1 MLASLG
7 RTKSEERFRTEV
19 AWRDFY
25 ADVLWHKPESARRSL
40 RPAMERM
47 AVDTG
52 DLADERFT
60 AWGAGRTGYP
70 LVDAGMRQLAG
81 EAWVHNRVR
90 SRWLPEL
97 AGVDAPGI
105 HEPWKLAGC
114 RSPGSSTR
122 PPSVTPWS
130 ASTRSGHVSVGPGL
144 PKRDQNPGTCPQRSR
159 TRDNGSV
166 DDENSDETEH
176 ISVLVADDEELFRR
190 GLRTVLELETGFTVA
205 EAGDG
210 AEAVERATVLAPD
223 VVLMDVRMPNMGGIE
238 AARRIREVAPTS
250 RVIMLTS
257 SDDDDDLFGAVR
269 AGANGYLLKDSS
281 LEDVAHAVRT
291 VAAGGSLIGPPM
303 ATRLLVEF
311 TALADGRP
319 NDPGATLSERELDVL
334 RLVAQG
340 RTNRETAKELNLSEN
355 TVKNHMANI
364 LDKLHLRSR
373 VEAAVYAMRTKLF

>member
-1 MLASLG
+1 
-7 RTKSEERFRTEV
+7 
-19 AWRDFY
+19 
-25 ADVLWHKPESARRSL
+25 
-40 RPAMERM
+40 
-47 AVDTG
+47 
-52 DLADERFT
+52 
-60 AWGAGRTGYP
+60 
-70 LVDAGMRQLAG
+70 
-81 EAWVHNRVR
+81 
-90 SRWLPEL
+90 
-97 AGVDAPGI
+97 
-105 HEPWKLAGC
+105 
-114 RSPGSSTR
+114 
-122 PPSVTPWS
+122 
-130 ASTRSGHVSVGPGL
+130 
-144 PKRDQNPGTCPQRSR
+144 
-159 TRDNGSV
+159 V
-166 DDENSDETEH
+166 DDESNDETEH

-190 GLRTVLELETGFTVA
+190 GLRTVLELEAGFSVS
-205 EAGDG
+205 EAADG
-210 AEAVERATVLAPD
+210 AEAVEKAKSIAPD

-238 AARRIREVAPTS
+238 AARRLREVAPTS

-257 SDDDDDLFGAVR
+257 SDDDEDLFGAVR

-373 VEAAVYAMRTKLF
+373 VEAAVYAMRTKLV